1 MDIQNYY
8 SIDELSKIFGVSSSL
23 INKWIQVGKFMPLD
37 PQQAHTH
44 IASTTYWLSRKG
56 ILFSLSEII
65 EEWEN
70 EQKKL
75 GINEY
80 DYNEVKFLENQITM
94 YENKYQGNFE
104 DTLGKIEKMTAEEET
119 DSQTWKYLE
128 KSLEKT
134 TKIETNRQIDD

>member
-23 INKWIQVGKFMPLD
+23 INKWIQAGKFMPLD
-37 PQQAHTH
+37 PQQAHTY

-119 DSQTWKYLE
+119 DSQTWKYLK